1 MHAFTILRTAGQ
13 PDGAAAAFQALN
25 VELSAF
31 VAEELDLAAL
41 AETFG
46 GINNQ
51 YLSLSHL
58 SRHPA
63 MGLRN
68 LGCTNVDE
76 LLQAS
81 GYYCG
86 FMGDNA
92 IRYALV
98 PLGVVTSLEGLRKY
112 GEAFDEHHKDGTTSN
127 LLHVVLDAHR
137 FLEDVLSAPDA
148 SELGLKPSCE
158 VTHYEQLYLGS
169 GYTREM
175 LAQGKVCMEL
185 CPVWLSLSNGDR
197 ILAYAY
203 KPAECFS

>member
-13 PDGAAAAFQALN
+13 QDGVAAAFQALN
-25 VELSAF
+25 FNLSAF
-31 VAEELDLAAL
+31 VAEEIDLAAL
-41 AETFG
+41 TETFG
-46 GINNQ
+46 GISNQ

-63 MGLRN
+63 VGLRN

-76 LLQAS
+76 LMQAS

-92 IRYALV
+92 IRYSLV

-112 GEAFDEHHKDGTTSN
+112 GEAFDEHNKDGTTSN
-127 LLHVVLDAHR
+127 LLHVVPDAHR
-137 FLEDVLSAPDA
+137 FLEDVMSAP
-148 SELGLKPSCE
+148 ELQLKPSCQ

-185 CPVWLSLSNGDR
+185 CPVWLSLSNGDKM
-197 ILAYAY
+197 LAYAY
-203 KPAECFS
+203 KPA